1 MNVLGDCNSCPS
13 RESCR
18 KDSSDCGV
26 KINPNNKIKNV
37 IGIMSGKGGVGKSTV
52 SVMIAKILRKKGYSV
67 GIMDAD
73 VMGPSIGR
81 LTGLGGK
88 QAYGTEEGI
97 LPVLTDDGIKV
108 ISLNFMIDD
117 ENQPVVWRGALLSGC
132 VTQFW
137 SDVLWGE
144 LDYLIID
151 MPPGTGD
158 ITLTLMQ
165 SVPLTGVIMVSIPQ
179 DMVSMIV
186 SKSINMAKKLNIKVY
201 GVIENMSYAICP
213 HCNEKIKFHDD
224 GNLKSFISQN
234 NVELLSELPMN
245 SNLAE
250 IAEQGYGSISDD
262 IYRLF
267 DNAIKVI
274 EQVQ

>member
-1 MNVLGDCNSCPS
+1 MGDCNSCPS